1 MFKVLSIGILV
12 ADIVGKA
19 IDSLPEK
26 GKLEFLSELQLH
38 TGGCALNTGIA
49 MSRLGIQTEV
59 IGMVG
64 KDILGDFIIN
74 RLKAEG
80 IETANIKRNSKSTSS
95 TLVMVSEDGE
105 RSFLHHIGANGELTA
120 KDINNEAL
128 KKADLIHIGGTLLMP
143 KFDGA
148 DTGDIL
154 KKAKTVG
161 AVTSLDTAWDPTGRS
176 LKAIE
181 PCFPFIDYFIPS
193 IEEAKAIT
201 GEEKP
206 GKIADFLLQRGIGVV
221 VLKMGGQGCY
231 VKDRRE
237 EIRLTGLEVKVKDTT
252 GAGDAFV
259 AGFLFGMVKK
269 KYGLRRSAQ
278 FANVM
283 ATCCVMDIGATAGI
297 LSYEETLRRAREFYS
312 DFHVE

>member
-148 DTGDIL
+148 DTGYP
-154 KKAKTVG
+154 KKSK
-161 AVTSLDTAWDPTGRS
+161 D
-176 LKAIE
+176 
-181 PCFPFIDYFIPS
+181 C
-193 IEEAKAIT
+193 
-201 GEEKP
+201 
-206 GKIADFLLQRGIGVV
+206 
-221 VLKMGGQGCY
+221 GGGHLP
-231 VKDRRE
+231 R
-237 EIRLTGLEVKVKDTT
+237 
-252 GAGDAFV
+252 
-259 AGFLFGMVKK
+259 
-269 KYGLRRSAQ
+269 YGLGSYWK
-278 FANVM
+278 M
-283 ATCCVMDIGATAGI
+283 AKGHR
-297 LSYEETLRRAREFYS
+297 TLFPLYRLFYS
-312 DFHVE
+312 